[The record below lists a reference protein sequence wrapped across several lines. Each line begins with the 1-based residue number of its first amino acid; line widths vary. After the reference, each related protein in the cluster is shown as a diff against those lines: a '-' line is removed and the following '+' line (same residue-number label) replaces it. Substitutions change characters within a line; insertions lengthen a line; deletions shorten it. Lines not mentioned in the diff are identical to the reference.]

1 MVTRSRALYDWT
13 KPNKRFNWPLHY
25 GAVLLGKR
33 PVFKKFSKSIKYID
47 IFYVDMRKIGDGAE
61 AVIYLNKDIVIKD
74 RIKKGYRLKQIDE
87 KLRKFRTRRET
98 KVLEKLHAIDFP
110 IPKLILSDDKKMII
124 KMEFLK
130 GKKLR
135 DALNNTN
142 CAKLCRELGKKIA
155 ILHNNNIIHG
165 DLTTSNMI
173 LNKKIYFIDF
183 GLSFFSE
190 KVEDKAVDIHLLRQ
204 ALESKHHEIFKNA
217 FKAVLSGYKIK
228 NPDYNIIIKRL
239 EKVEARGRYK
249 GKS

>member
-1 MVTRSRALYDWT
+1 MVTRSRALYDW
-13 KPNKRFNWPLHY
+13 PLHY
-25 GAVLLGKR
+25 GAANKR
-33 PVFKKFSKSIKYID
+33 KRSVFKKFSKTIKYPA
-47 IFYVDMRKIGDGAE
+47 IFYIYMKKIGAGAE
-61 AVIYLNKDIVIKD
+61 AVIYLNKNTVTKD

>member
-1 MVTRSRALYDWT
+1 MVTRSRALYDW
-13 KPNKRFNWPLHY
+13 PLHY
-25 GAVLLGKR
+25 GAAESRKR
-33 PVFKKFSKSIKYID
+33 PVFKKFSKKIKYPG
-47 IFYVDMRKIGDGAE
+47 IFCFYMKKIGAGAE
-61 AVIYLNKDIVIKD
+61 AIIYLNKDTVIKD

-98 KVLEKLHAIDFP
+98 KILEKLHAIDFP
-110 IPKLILSDDKKMII
+110 IPKLILSDDKKMLI

-135 DALNNTN
+135 DVLNKNN
-142 CAKLCRELGKKIA
+142 CAKLCKQLGRKIA
-155 ILHNNNIIHG
+155 ILHNNSIIHG

-173 LNKKIYFIDF
+173 LNEEIYFIDF

-204 ALESKHHEIFKNA
+204 ALESKHHKIFKNA
-217 FKAVLSGYKIK
+217 FKAVLSGYKTK
-228 NPDYNIIIKRL
+228 NHDYNTIIKRL